1 MSASSF
7 FGKNSSEAQSL
18 LEGIVRK
25 DPKSIEKF
33 YDLYGSMLYSVI
45 YKILM
50 NREEAEEILQE
61 VFTILWN
68 KADQFNPERSSPLTW
83 MTTIARNAAVS
94 KLRSSDYKNRKQS
107 AEFQEIFTE
116 KPGVARD
123 SVFQAAMDSSL
134 RARVREAIASLAPE
148 ISILLQEAY
157 WSGLSRS
164 EIAEKYELPLGTV
177 KSRIRTGLLEL
188 RDKLKDWS

>member
-25 DPKSIEKF
+25 DPKSLEKF
-33 YDLYGSMLYSVI
+33 YDLYGSLLYSVI

-68 KADQFNPERSSPLTW
+68 KADQFKPERSSPLTW
-83 MTTIARNAAVS
+83 LTTIARNAAVS

-107 AEFQEIFTE
+107 TEFREIFTE

-134 RARVREAIASLAPE
+134 LTRVREAVASLAPE
-148 ISILLQEAY
+148 ISVLLQEAY
-157 WSGLSRS
+157 WSGLSQS
-164 EIAEKYELPLGTV
+164 EIAEKYKLPLGTV